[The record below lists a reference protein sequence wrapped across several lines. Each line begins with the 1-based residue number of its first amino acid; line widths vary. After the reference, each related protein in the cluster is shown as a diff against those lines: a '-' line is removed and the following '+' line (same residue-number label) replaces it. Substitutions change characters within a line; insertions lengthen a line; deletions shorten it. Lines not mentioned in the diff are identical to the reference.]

1 MTYKVFLINCFFH
14 ISITEKKNTSTNDI
28 NSSLLTLTH
37 GVPQGSLLG
46 PVLFHDLKLI
56 VHWTLA
62 NRILLNDD
70 KTDIILFRSKIK
82 KV

>member
-14 ISITEKKNTSTNDI
+14 ISITEKKYTSTNDI

-37 GVPQGSLLG
+37 GVPQESLLG

-62 NRILLNDD
+62 NRILLSDD